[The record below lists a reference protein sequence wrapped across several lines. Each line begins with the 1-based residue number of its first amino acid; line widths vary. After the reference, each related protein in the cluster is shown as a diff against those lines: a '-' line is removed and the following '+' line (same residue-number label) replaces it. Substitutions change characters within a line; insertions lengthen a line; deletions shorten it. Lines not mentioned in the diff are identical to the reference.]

1 MKYVAHI
8 VSHSHWDREWYLPY
22 EQHHM
27 RLIELIDDILNQI
40 ETDPDFSSFHLDG
53 QTICIDDY
61 LEVKPQNREKLYD
74 AIKSGKIK
82 IGPWYILQD
91 AFLTSAEAN
100 VRNMQVGNKMASSIG
115 PITKVGYY
123 PDTFG
128 IYGQAAQILKQADIN
143 NMFFGRGV
151 SPTGFNNE
159 VADSF
164 TSTYSEL
171 FIKSPDK
178 SNVLGILFANWY
190 SNGNEVPVDK
200 VEAKKWWDIKLA
212 DAKKF
217 AQTKHLLFMNGCD
230 HQPLQKDLSLAIKV
244 ANELYDDVEFRHSS
258 LEEYLQACE
267 ACLDHSSLS
276 TVDGELRSQNTDG
289 HYTLV
294 NTASSRIYQKQKNVE
309 IQNSFEKL
317 AEPLS
322 AMLKNSNDY
331 PTDMLDFGWKK
342 LMQNHPHDSIC
353 GCSVDSVHRGM
364 DARFED
370 AKEISKFIIK
380 DALLNFKDNANTKG
394 IIGNIFTIFNP
405 MAIEIEKTNE
415 VVIDFERAYFKD
427 MHFNECRLKMEAVNI
442 DELSLY
448 DLAGNKIAC
457 EIIDLGSQFDYDLP
471 KDGFRIPFYARKL
484 KVIFSSICAS
494 FSSKTFVLKKG
505 EKNIATKIA
514 APDLF
519 TMENEILKVVINNNG
534 TINIENKKDNVS
546 YNNILKI
553 EDLGDIGN
561 EYMFGQVKNDTPIFM
576 KENTISVIEEN
587 SSLIQKRIIK
597 GIIEIPKSAAE
608 TLKDEKRA
616 LVEFYK
622 RESKR
627 STEMVQIPITITL
640 SLDCNDDGLA
650 CNVAFNNTALD
661 HRMRVLFE
669 TGSKA
674 EIVEVDSIYEIV
686 KRPTVPSKYWKH
698 EQNDGHQSKF
708 INLHN
713 QLTIANMGLC
723 EYTILNQDTI
733 AITIHRSSSELG
745 DWGHFETPEAQ
756 CLREISVDF
765 KIYVH
770 SEENKFKT
778 FDKAQNQFV
787 NLPYIQLNNDNDG
800 VVELD
805 KQYIKLKK
813 DDRLSVTSVKRSY
826 NNEFIIRMYNMADQE
841 CEFKLDANFSKT
853 NLLET
858 VKENVSDSKV
868 KPFEIY
874 SLVMEEHE
882 Q

>member
-1 MKYVAHI
+1 MKYIAHI

-61 LEVKPQNREKLYD
+61 LEVKPQNREKLFD
-74 AIKSGKIK
+74 AIKRGKIK
-82 IGPWYILQD
+82 VGPWYILQD
-91 AFLTSAEAN
+91 AFLTSSEAN
-100 VRNMQVGNKMASSIG
+100 VRNMQVGNKMASAIG

-128 IYGQAAQILKQADIN
+128 VYGQAAQILKQSDIN

-171 FIKSPDK
+171 FIKSPDQSK
-178 SNVLGILFANWY
+178 VLGILFANWY
-190 SNGNEVPVDK
+190 SNGNEVPSGK
-200 VEAKKWWDIKLA
+200 IEAKKWWDIKLA

-217 AQTKHLLFMNGCD
+217 AQTNQLLFMNGCD

-258 LEEYLQACE
+258 LEEYLKECE
-267 ACLDHSSLS
+267 SCLDHSSLS

-294 NTASSRIYQKQKNVE
+294 NTASSRIYQKQKNSE

-322 AMLKNSNDY
+322 AMLKNACDY

-353 GCSVDSVHRGM
+353 GCSVDSVHRSM

-370 AKEISKFIIK
+370 AKEVSNFIIK
-380 DALLNFKDNANTKG
+380 DALLNFKDTANTKG
-394 IIGNIFTIFNP
+394 IVGNIFTIFNP

-415 VVIDFERAYFKD
+415 VIIDFERAYFKD
-427 MHFNECRLKMEAVNI
+427 MPFNKCRIKMEEVNI
-442 DELSLY
+442 EDISLF
-448 DLAGNKIAC
+448 DLNDNKIDC
-457 EIIDLGSQFDYDLP
+457 DIIDLGSQFDYDLP

-484 KVIFSSICAS
+484 KVIFSTKCDS
-494 FSSKTFVLKKG
+494 FSSKTFVIKKG
-505 EKNIATKIA
+505 EKTVETKIDA
-514 APDLF
+514 SDLY
-519 TMENEILKVVINNNG
+519 TMENGVLKVVINDNG
-534 TINIENKKDNVS
+534 TINIENKKDNLC

-553 EDLGDIGN
+553 EDMGDIGN

-576 KENTISVIEEN
+576 KDNTISLSEEN
-587 SSLIQKRIIK
+587 SFSMQKRIIK
-597 GIIEIPKSAAE
+597 GIIELPKSADVSLLE
-608 TLKDEKRA
+608 EKRK
-616 LVEFYK
+616 LVEFYG
-622 RESKR
+622 RSTKR

-640 SLDCNDDGLA
+640 VLDGNDDGLS
-650 CNVAFNNTALD
+650 CNVAFNNTVLD
-661 HRMRVLFE
+661 HRMRVLFN
-669 TGSKA
+669 TSSKA
-674 EIVEVDSIYEIV
+674 EFVEVDSIYEIV
-686 KRPTVPSKYWKH
+686 KRPTVPSKYWKN

-770 SEENKFKT
+770 NEENKFKV
-778 FDKAQNQFV
+778 FDKAQNQFI
-787 NLPYIQLNNDNDG
+787 NFPYIQLNNDNDG
-800 VVELD
+800 LVELD
-805 KQYIKLKK
+805 KKYINLKK

-826 NNEFIIRMYNMADQE
+826 NNEFVIRMYNMDEHE
-841 CEFKLDANFSKT
+841 CEFNLDENFSKT
-853 NLLET
+853 NLLES
-858 VKENVSDSKV
+858 VKENVKDSKV
-868 KPFEIY
+868 QPFEIY
-874 SLVMEEHE
+874 SLVMEENE
-882 Q
+882 